1 MGWRW
6 GLCPSIQLSICL
18 SIYPTVC
25 LSVYTS
31 MFSSLSHFVCLS
43 VCVFLSHS
51 FFFSFLVCVSK
62 QNLPTRTRDMCRY
75 TCLSVS
81 PSVCVSVYVS
91 LCLSSE
97 VNKDPFH
104 TAPSLAL
111 QPHPS
116 SPTTPPGVRC
126 KLIEFPFWCKC
137 WTISIIILC
146 VHSLTRSHSSQEAIR

>member
-1 MGWRW
+1 M
-6 GLCPSIQLSICL
+6 SV
-18 SIYPTVC
+18 YPTIY
-25 LSVYTS
+25 LSVY
-31 MFSSLSHFVCLS
+31 LSNCLPVSILLCFPLCLTLFVCLS
-43 VCVFLSHS
+43 VCFCLIPFSFLSLCVSQSKISQLVQETCVDIHVCLSLLLSVFLS
-51 FFFSFLVCVSK
+51 
-62 QNLPTRTRDMCRY
+62 
-75 TCLSVS
+75 
-81 PSVCVSVYVS
+81 VS

-97 VNKDPFH
+97 VNKDPIH